1 MISSG
6 SSIPKIKQ
14 TVSVSHDYYDAEMR
28 VFNDIN
34 AERAKAGLGAL
45 IWDEAL
51 YAGTKVR
58 VNEFYDW
65 ACGKHNAGPHN
76 RPNGDKSYTAMW
88 EYDNGTLKPFKYYGE
103 NCIGTSD
110 YGEFASEWMDSDSHR
125 PQILSEKYT
134 RTAIAIIYCSDGLYY
149 ATQFFVG

>member
-1 MISSG
+1 MTAATT
-6 SSIPKIKQ
+6 
-14 TVSVSHDYYDAEMR
+14 TVV
-28 VFNDIN
+28 VIIN
-34 AERAKAGLGAL
+34 AVFC
-45 IWDEAL
+45 L
-51 YAGTKVR
+51 YYF
-58 VNEFYDW
+58 FYVVFFSQ
-65 ACGKHNAGPHN
+65 KY

-88 EYDNGTLKPFKYYGE
+88 EYNNGTLKPFMYYGE
-103 NCIGTSD
+103 KCIGTSD